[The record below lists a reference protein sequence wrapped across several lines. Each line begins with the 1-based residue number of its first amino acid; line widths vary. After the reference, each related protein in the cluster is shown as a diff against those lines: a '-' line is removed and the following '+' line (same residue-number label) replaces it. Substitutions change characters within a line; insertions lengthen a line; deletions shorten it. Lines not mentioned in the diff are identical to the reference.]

1 MESLP
6 ANHNNGQSYG
16 YTLYQTDIY
25 SGGDLNSRN
34 HVRDRALVSPSVLA
48 STKVI
53 MDDNKEQ
60 IQERILIHFF
70 LKVFI
75 DRELIG
81 VLDYRTQKVKIPH
94 SKVSMMHCW
103 FIKVL
108 HKGN

>member
-25 SGGDLNSRN
+25 SGGDLNSKN
-34 HVRDRALVSPSVLA
+34 HVRDRALVSPSGLP
-48 STKVI
+48 STNVI

-60 IQERILIHFF
+60 IKERILNLFF

-81 VLDYRTQKVKIPH
+81 VLDYRTQKVKVPH
-94 SKVSMMHCW
+94 SKVSMMQCW